1 MNFNCIYLSS
11 ESGQNYLH
19 FAFLF
24 FSSQMIDP
32 ITEVAMGVPI
42 YWRNLDL
49 WLAGGCIIFN
59 PLFWNIVSLL
69 VYTVVRFSTLKV
81 PLKCLST
88 VLYLYLLGLPS

>member
-1 MNFNCIYLSS
+1 
-11 ESGQNYLH
+11 
-19 FAFLF
+19 
-24 FSSQMIDP
+24 MIDP

-69 VYTVVRFSTLKV
+69 VYTLKV